1 MTNNYTNTKKY
12 NIYNII
18 LILIVS
24 ISLILIGII
33 GHTTYINKIIQNKF
47 QIELSN
53 QKNIIFKNITKITK
67 NLNQNNNS
75 YNIIKKLL
83 YNLTYNIQINNI
95 KIANIYNTLQYIKH
109 NSNIIKQNT
118 NDILIEIEWLL
129 RFADIYFSNL
139 NNSQETS
146 ILLNR
151 VEHKLMSINKLNLTE
166 LSKKIQNIYEKIK
179 LSNKSNNDNIWS
191 IINNLIDSLPNLI
204 YYNINYKNENL
215 LKDISPKFKIKN
227 QNYSLSN
234 IFKDITNDISDLI
247 IINRNLSYKEIKT
260 VILPPQNL
268 FLQIYFLLEE
278 IKLATINN
286 NKEIYN
292 KSIINIENILNTYFP
307 SNILKFKKF
316 KTKLNSLK
324 KNFIQTPDI
333 GIKNIIK
340 IITSLQQNR

>member
-1 MTNNYTNTKKY
+1 MSTNNTKKY
-12 NIYNII
+12 NTYHIMSITFI
-18 LILIVS
+18 SLLLILTI
-24 ISLILIGII
+24 II
-33 GHTTYINKIIQNKF
+33 GHSTYINKITQNKI

-53 QKNIIFKNITKITK
+53 QKNIIFKNITKITE
-67 NLNQNNNS
+67 NLNQNKNS

-109 NSNIIKQNT
+109 NSHIIKQST

-129 RFADIYFSNL
+129 RFADIYYSTL
-139 NNSQETS
+139 NNAHETS

-151 VEHKLMSINKLNLTE
+151 VEHKLMSMNKLNLTE

-179 LSNKSNNDNIWS
+179 LSNKSNHDNIWS
-191 IINNLIDSLPNLI
+191 IVNNLIDSLPNLI
-204 YYNINYKNENL
+204 YYNINYKNNTL
-215 LKDISPKFKIKN
+215 LKDIFPTFKKN
-227 QNYSLSN
+227 YKSHTISN
-234 IFKDITNDISDLI
+234 IFKDITNDVYNLV
-247 IINRNLSYKEIKT
+247 IINRNISYKNIRT
-260 VILPPQNL
+260 ISLPPQNL

-292 KSIINIENILNTYFP
+292 KSIINIENILSTYFP
-307 SNILKFKKF
+307 LHISKFHKF
-316 KTKLNSLK
+316 EIKLNSLK
-324 KNFIQTPDI
+324 KSFIQHPDI

-340 IITSLQQNR
+340 TIISLQQNR